1 MTPPPGPRII
11 SVAPVRLA
19 GWLDG
24 FAERHGTP
32 AVDVT
37 ADRLTLHSPDGAE
50 AAFPL
55 AWGALSAGDPLA
67 ALVAEATRERR
78 VGAVIARRQA
88 HAVGIFEGARLV
100 TGRHGHHYV
109 QGRTK
114 AGGWSQQRYARRRAN
129 QAGKSFDAAAEDVAE
144 VLLPV
149 VGTLEALILGG
160 DRAAVAAVLAHP
172 DLAPLADERLRHGT
186 AVYGVPDPNAGV
198 LAGFGDVF
206 RKVVVELNQLA

>member
-1 MTPPPGPRII
+1 M
-11 SVAPVRLA
+11 AP
-19 GWLDG
+19 
-24 FAERHGTP
+24 
-32 AVDVT
+32 
-37 ADRLTLHSPDGAE
+37 DRLTLHAPDGAE

-55 AWGALSAGDPLA
+55 AWGPLPDGDPLA

-78 VGAVIARRQA
+78 VGAVIARRKA

-129 QAGKSFDAAAEDVAE
+129 QAGEVVRRVPPPTCAE

-149 VGTLEALILGG
+149 VGTLEALVLGG

-172 DLAPLADERLRHGT
+172 DLAPLADARLRHQDG
-186 AVYGVPDPNAGV
+186 GVRRPGSERRRAGR
-198 LAGFGDVF
+198 ASATVF
-206 RKVVVELNQLA
+206 RKVSIELNQLA

>member
-1 MTPPPGPRII
+1 MTPPLGAR
-11 SVAPVRLA
+11 SVGVPPERLA
-19 GWLDG
+19 GWLAG

-32 AVDVT
+32 TVDVT
-37 ADRLTLHSPDGAE
+37 PDRLTLHAPDGAE

-55 AWGALSAGDPLA
+55 AWGPLPEGDPLE

-88 HAVGIFEGARLV
+88 HAVGIFEGSRLV
-100 TGRHGHHYV
+100 TGRHGHHY
-109 QGRTK
+109 

-129 QAGKSFDAAAEDVAE
+129 QAGKSFDAAAADVAE
-144 VLLPV
+144 VLLPAV
-149 VGTLEALILGG
+149 RTLEALVLGG

-172 DLAPLADERLRHGT
+172 DLAPLADARLRHGT
-186 AVYGVPDPNAGV
+186 AVFGVPDPNAGV
-198 LAGFGDVF
+198 LAGFGEVF

>member
-1 MTPPPGPRII
+1 MTPQPGARIVG
-11 SVAPVRLA
+11 VAPERLA
-19 GWLDG
+19 GWLAG
-24 FAERHGTP
+24 FAERHGVP
-32 AVDVT
+32 VVEVAS
-37 ADRLTLHSPDGAE
+37 DRLTLHAPDGAE

-55 AWGALSAGDPLA
+55 AWGPLPDGDPLQ

-100 TGRHGHHYV
+100 VGRHGHHYV

-129 QAGKSFDAAAEDVAE
+129 QAEKSFDGAAADVAE
-144 VLLPV
+144 VLLPE
-149 VGTLEALILGG
+149 VGTLEALVLGG

-172 DLAPLADERLRHGT
+172 DLAPLGDARLRHQA
-186 AVYGVPDPNAGV
+186 AVFGVPDPNAGV
-198 LAGFGDVF
+198 LAGFGAVF
-206 RKVVVELNQLA
+206 RKVSIELNQLA

>member
-1 MTPPPGPRII
+1 MTPQPGPRTI
-11 SVAPVRLA
+11 SVAPARLA
-19 GWLDG
+19 GWLAG

-32 AVDVT
+32 AAEV
-37 ADRLTLHSPDGAE
+37 APDRLTLRAPDGAE

-55 AWGALSAGDPLA
+55 AWGPLPDGDPLA

-88 HAVGIFEGARLV
+88 HAVGVFDGARLV
-100 TGRHGHHYV
+100 AGRHGHHYV

-114 AGGWSQQRYARRRAN
+114 AGGWSQQRYSRRRAN
-129 QAGKSFDAAAEDVAE
+129 QAGKSFDAAADDVAE

-149 VGTLEALILGG
+149 VDTLEALILGG

-172 DLAPLADERLRHGT
+172 DLAPLAAERLRHGT
-186 AVYGVPDPNAGV
+186 AVFGVPDPNAGV
-198 LAGFGDVF
+198 LAGFGELF

>member
-1 MTPPPGPRII
+1 MTSQPGPRTI
-11 SVAPVRLA
+11 SVAPDRLSGWLA
-19 GWLDG
+19 G
-24 FAERHGTP
+24 FADRHGVP
-32 AVDVT
+32 SLEVSDE
-37 ADRLTLHSPDGAE
+37 RLTLHSPDGAE

-55 AWGALSAGDPLA
+55 AWGPLPDGDPLA
-67 ALVAEATRERR
+67 TLVAEATRERR
-78 VGAVIARRQA
+78 VGAVIARRKA

-144 VLLPV
+144 ILLPV
-149 VGTLEALILGG
+149 VGTLEAIILGG
-160 DRAAVAAVLAHP
+160 DRTAVAAVLAHP
-172 DLAPLADERLRHGT
+172 DLAPLTEERLRHGT

-198 LAGFGDVF
+198 LAGFGELF
-206 RKVVVELNQLA
+206 RRVVVELNQLA